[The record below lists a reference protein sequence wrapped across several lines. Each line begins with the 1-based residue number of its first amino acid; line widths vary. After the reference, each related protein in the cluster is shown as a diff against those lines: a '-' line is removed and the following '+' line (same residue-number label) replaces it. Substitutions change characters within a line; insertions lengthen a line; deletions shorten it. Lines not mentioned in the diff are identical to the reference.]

1 MLHQTHALTAAAIA
15 CTLLLAATPAT
26 AVEMFRF
33 DRGIGSEPLRA
44 GPAGVPPVPNPSP
57 VANVVAGVAP
67 GGAPWP
73 VESLKVDI
81 GYDGRIRAVV
91 QGLVL
96 GGTDNIGTRGGPRRI
111 VISLFCRDAPAPGA
125 VAGALQTIPY
135 NSEFVE
141 LDPDGNFRLDSA
153 LTNASGATPQANCG
167 DSIDN
172 RPVLLV
178 RTVTAANAG
187 TGAPAAPGAWFA
199 AGVLKNAQHRDDD
212 NGRDNRG
219 R

>member
-1 MLHQTHALTAAAIA
+1 MKKPAISSIAAA
-15 CTLLLAATPAT
+15 TLALAVLSGCANMSETQQGT
-26 AVEMFRF
+26 AKGA
-33 DRGIGSEPLRA
+33 GI
-44 GPAGVPPVPNPSP
+44 
-57 VANVVAGVAP
+57 
-67 GGAPWP
+67 
-73 VESLKVDI
+73 
-81 GYDGRIRAVV
+81 
-91 QGLVL
+91 
-96 GGTDNIGTRGGPRRI
+96 
-111 VISLFCRDAPAPGA
+111 GA